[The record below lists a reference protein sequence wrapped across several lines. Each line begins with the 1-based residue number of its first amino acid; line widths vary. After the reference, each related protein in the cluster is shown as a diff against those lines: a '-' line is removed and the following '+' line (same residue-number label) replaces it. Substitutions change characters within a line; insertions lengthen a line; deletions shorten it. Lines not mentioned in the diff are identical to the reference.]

1 MEEIKQAGGDEA
13 EAKGQIRVDQT
24 SAQVSYANF
33 ALVGTN
39 PEEFIL
45 SFGVRT
51 GEEATVKVS
60 GKVIMSPKN
69 AKRFAAALTQ
79 SLRMYEE
86 RFGTVDAS
94 FAAPKDKPRK

>member
-1 MEEIKQAGGDEA
+1 VEEIRQTGGDETD
-13 EAKGQIRVDQT
+13 AKGQIRVDQT
-24 SAQVSYANF
+24 SAEISYANF

-51 GEEATVKVS
+51 GEEATIKVA

-79 SLRMYEE
+79 SLRIYEE

-94 FAAPKDKPRK
+94 FVAPKDKPRK